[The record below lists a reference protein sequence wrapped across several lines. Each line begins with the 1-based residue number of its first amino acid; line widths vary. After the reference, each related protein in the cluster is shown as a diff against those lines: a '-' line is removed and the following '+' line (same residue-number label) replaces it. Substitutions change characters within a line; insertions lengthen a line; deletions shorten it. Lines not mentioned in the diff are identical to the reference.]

1 MHSASLISFHL
12 AATHQE
18 YTNTASAVAIYSTNN
33 KKQGSFTKGN
43 TLFKL
48 ALVSHISYSLM

>member
-1 MHSASLISFHL
+1 MHLISFHL

-18 YTNTASAVAIYSTNN
+18 YKNTASAVAIYSTNN
-33 KKQGSFTKGN
+33 KKQGSFTKEN